1 MSINNFII
9 MADIVK
15 SRKQPSKELLS
26 NFKEITKSVNDK
38 NKKKLISPLTITLGD
53 EFQGISNSLE
63 NAIEVLIS
71 TEEQIIKNE
80 LQFKLRWVINYGS
93 IDTPINRKT
102 AHEMI
107 GKGLTSTRDL
117 LEASK
122 GYNST
127 RFNLYIHNQQD
138 IKEIKKINQ
147 LMILLES
154 IMDDWKIKDFP
165 LITAFIENPDY
176 KLVANILNKDKSLM
190 WRRFN
195 NLKINQYLLLKK
207 MIFTET
213 KEYIQ
218 S

>member
-1 MSINNFII
+1 MGINNFII

>member
-213 KEYIQ
+213 KEYIL